1 MSALRTPD
9 LHGKFVEALEPAVDW
24 HSDLAK
30 KPLDVDLQL
39 PLPPRLRV
47 SMYNLVN
54 SDGRKR
60 RDEHKAVLR
69 VPGQRQG
76 EYGSFEYPD
85 DRIVLLCGYRA
96 DLGVFVLWDADL
108 HPKFKWGGNIQVKSD
123 TVFDALTG
131 GIVTQA
137 RSLTSGLTEI
147 VLASTADRL
156 GACLDRRLEASII
169 GMKGDHP

>member
-9 LHGKFVEALEPAVDW
+9 LHGVFVDTLKPAVEW

-30 KPLDVDLQL
+30 KPLDVDLRL

-47 SMYNLVN
+47 YMYNLVN

-76 EYGSFEYPD
+76 EYGSFEYPE
-85 DRIVLLCGYRA
+85 DRIVLLCGYQA
-96 DLGVFVLWDADL
+96 NLGVFVLWDAAL
-108 HPKFKWGGNIQVKSD
+108 HPRFMWGGNIQVKSD

-137 RSLTSGLTEI
+137 RKLTSGSTEI
-147 VLASTADRL
+147 VLASTADDL
-156 GACLDRRLEASII
+156 PTCLNHRLEASIT
-169 GMKGDHP
+169 GQVEGV